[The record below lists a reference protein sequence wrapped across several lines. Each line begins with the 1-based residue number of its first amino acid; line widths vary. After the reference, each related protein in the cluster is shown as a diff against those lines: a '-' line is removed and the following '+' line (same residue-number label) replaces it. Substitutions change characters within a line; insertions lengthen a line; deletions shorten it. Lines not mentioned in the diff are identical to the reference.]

1 MTGRRAAVAGCA
13 AAIPGKPQPQNTMPA
28 VAPRRNCRRV
38 LPTSV
43 CCMMGPRHSMRP
55 ARLDHR
61 AFLMSMRQGQPRSS
75 RAMKSKRL
83 VLGRA
88 ALALCAALAS
98 ARPACAQAPSEVT
111 VNVFPGGFN
120 WGIYVAQERGLFE
133 TNGIRVT
140 VQATPGSVAQMTGL
154 AEGKFDIAMTAVDN
168 IVAYVEG
175 QGEAPIGP
183 QPEFFAFMGSDTGF
197 LSLVTASDV
206 KTVAD
211 LKGRTL
217 SVDALTTGYAFVL
230 FDILRRSGLSEG
242 DYKVAKV
249 GGMVQRWNALHER
262 KQDGT
267 MLSTP
272 YNIIAKSEGF
282 TQLATATKVIGHYQ
296 GNVAAARRSWA
307 AANKDKV
314 VAYIRAYVEAIDWLN
329 ERANRDEAVRILR
342 KNLPQ
347 MSQDLAERSY
357 DELLDPQDGFFRQGR
372 IDMAG
377 LKTVLEPRSRFGQP
391 P

>member
-1 MTGRRAAVAGCA
+1 MKSRRFDPLRRAA
-13 AAIPGKPQPQNTMPA
+13 
-28 VAPRRNCRRV
+28 
-38 LPTSV
+38 
-43 CCMMGPRHSMRP
+43 
-55 ARLDHR
+55 
-61 AFLMSMRQGQPRSS
+61 
-75 RAMKSKRL
+75 L
-83 VLGRA
+83 VVF
-88 ALALCAALAS
+88 AALAS
-98 ARPACAQAPSEVT
+98 TRPAAAQAPSEVT

-120 WGIYVAQERGLFE
+120 WGIYIAQERGLFE
-133 TNGIRVT
+133 KNGIRVT
-140 VQATPGSVAQMTGL
+140 LQATPGSVAQMTGL
-154 AEGKFDIAMTAVDN
+154 SEGKFDIAMTAVDN

-197 LSLVTASDV
+197 LSLVAAPEV
-206 KTVAD
+206 KAIAD

-230 FDILRRSGLSEG
+230 FDILRRSGLNDG
-242 DYKVAKV
+242 DYNIAKV
-249 GGMVQRWNALHER
+249 GGMVQRWNALRER

-272 YNIIAKSEGF
+272 YNIVAKAEGF
-282 TQLATATKVIGHYQ
+282 NQLATATRAIGHYQ

-314 VAYIRAYVEAIDWLN
+314 VAYIRAYVEAIDWLYD
-329 ERANRDEAVRILR
+329 RANRDEAVRILR

-357 DELLDPQDGFFRQGR
+357 DELLDPRDGFFRQGR
-372 IDMAG
+372 IDLAG
-377 LKTVLEPRSRFGQP
+377 LKTVLELRSRYGKP
-391 P
+391 AKNLGDPMKYYDPAYHEAAVGARK

>member
-1 MTGRRAAVAGCA
+1 MQRLELMAVVLLATITMT
-13 AAIPGKPQPQNTMPA
+13 QP
-28 VAPRRNCRRV
+28 
-38 LPTSV
+38 
-43 CCMMGPRHSMRP
+43 
-55 ARLDHR
+55 
-61 AFLMSMRQGQPRSS
+61 AF
-75 RAMKSKRL
+75 
-83 VLGRA
+83 
-88 ALALCAALAS
+88 
-98 ARPACAQAPSEVT
+98 AQIPSEVT

-120 WGIYVAQERGLFE
+120 WAIYVAQERGLFE
-133 TNGIRVT
+133 NNGIRVK

-154 AEGKFDIAMTAVDN
+154 SEGKFDIAMTAVDN

-175 QGEAPIGP
+175 EGEAPIGP
-183 QPEFFAFMGSDTGF
+183 QSEFFAFMGSDTGF
-197 LSLVTASDV
+197 LSLVTAGDV
-206 KTVAD
+206 KTIAD

-230 FDILRRSGLSEG
+230 LDTLRRSGLHDG
-242 DYKVAKV
+242 DYTIAKV
-249 GGMVQRWNALHER
+249 GGMVQRWNALHEH

-307 AANKDKV
+307 AANKEKV
-314 VAYIRAYVEAIDWLN
+314 VAYIRAYVEAIDWLY

-377 LKTVLEPRSRFGQP
+377 LKTVLELRSRYGKP
-391 P
+391 TKNLDDPMKYYDPAYHAAAMSK

>member
-1 MTGRRAAVAGCA
+1 MKSPRLRLFRRAALVVGALLA
-13 AAIPGKPQPQNTMPA
+13 FTRSAPA
-28 VAPRRNCRRV
+28 
-38 LPTSV
+38 
-43 CCMMGPRHSMRP
+43 
-55 ARLDHR
+55 
-61 AFLMSMRQGQPRSS
+61 QG
-75 RAMKSKRL
+75 
-83 VLGRA
+83 
-88 ALALCAALAS
+88 
-98 ARPACAQAPSEVT
+98 PSEVT

-133 TNGIRVT
+133 KNGIRVT

-206 KTVAD
+206 KAITD

-230 FDILRRSGLSEG
+230 LDILRRSGLGE
-242 DYKVAKV
+242 YTIAKV
-249 GGMVQRWNALHER
+249 GGMVQRWNALHEH
-262 KQDGT
+262 KQEGT

-307 AANKDKV
+307 AANKGKV
-314 VAYIRAYVEAIDWLN
+314 IAYIRAYVEAIDWLY

-357 DELLDPQDGFFRQGR
+357 DELLDPHDGFFRQGR

-377 LKTVLEPRSRFGQP
+377 LKTVLELRSRYGKP
-391 P
+391 TKALDDPMKYYDPSYHAAAMAGR

>member
-1 MTGRRAAVAGCA
+1 
-13 AAIPGKPQPQNTMPA
+13 
-28 VAPRRNCRRV
+28 
-38 LPTSV
+38 
-43 CCMMGPRHSMRP
+43 
-55 ARLDHR
+55 
-61 AFLMSMRQGQPRSS
+61 
-75 RAMKSKRL
+75 MKSKRL

-88 ALALCAALAS
+88 ALALCAALAF

-133 TNGIRVT
+133 KNGIRVT

-154 AEGKFDIAMTAVDN
+154 SEGKFDIAMTAVDN

-197 LSLVTASDV
+197 LSLVTVSDV
-206 KTVAD
+206 KTVAE

-230 FDILRRSGLSEG
+230 FDILRRSGLADG
-242 DYKVAKV
+242 DYKVDKV
-249 GGMVQRWNALHER
+249 GGMVQRFNALREH

-272 YNIIAKSEGF
+272 YNILAKSDGF
-282 TQLATATKVIGHYQ
+282 IQLATATKVIGHYQ

-314 VAYIRAYVEAIDWLN
+314 VAYIRAYVEAIDWLYD
-329 ERANRDEAVRILR
+329 RANRDEAVRILR

-377 LKTVLEPRSRFGQP
+377 LKTVLELRSRYGKP
-391 P
+391 AKKLDDPMKYYDPAYHAAATAAR